1 MVDPLLSVIIPT
13 LNEEVAL
20 PALLSDLAAQ
30 QAVALEVR
38 IGDGGSSDG
47 TEAVARAQGTVFISA
62 PRGRGAQMNAA
73 ARGARAPYL
82 LFLHADSR
90 VADPCLLARALTAF
104 HRHRTASISEMAGHF
119 RLHFARSGPGHELL
133 FRFLEA
139 KTAFN
144 REYTINGDQGLLLT
158 RTFFDQLGGF
168 DESLPFLE
176 DQRLSA
182 AVRCQGG
189 HWCTLP
195 GTLATSARRFE
206 SEGCRRRYLLMGIMM
221 GMYVAGEERFFARA
235 PAVYRVQTE
244 TGRLRLAPIFRLLWS
259 LARRDWGPVGTARIF
274 FRLGRLLC
282 VNGWQLA
289 LLLAVWRGPLSQPE
303 ASRLVHGYD
312 RLIAPLLASRP
323 AAMVAGLGCFFWYMG
338 ALSAWFILTEEL
350 EHWLGSRQHGSA

>member
-176 DQRLSA
+176 DQRLTA

-259 LARRDWGPVGTARIF
+259 LARREWGLGGTVRVF
-274 FRLGRLLC
+274 YRLGQVLC
-282 VNGWQLA
+282 ANGWQAA
-289 LLLAVWRGPLSQPE
+289 LLLAVWRGPLHDPE
-303 ASRLVHGYD
+303 AAWLMRWHE
-312 RLIAPLLASRP
+312 RLIAPLLTSRP
-323 AAMVAGLGCFFWYMG
+323 AALLAGLACFCWYMG
-338 ALSAWFILTEEL
+338 VLTGWFLLAEGLVRRGGRRENGRT
-350 EHWLGSRQHGSA
+350 